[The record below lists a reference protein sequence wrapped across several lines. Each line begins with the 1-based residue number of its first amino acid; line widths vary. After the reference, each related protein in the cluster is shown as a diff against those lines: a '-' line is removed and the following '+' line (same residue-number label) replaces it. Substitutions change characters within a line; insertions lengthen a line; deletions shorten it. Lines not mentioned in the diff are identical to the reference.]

1 MVRRTRNMCRVVG
14 QPISKGTFP
23 VWFKKL
29 AIHIEAAEAPAS
41 DDVSGLYGSDG
52 EEESS
57 DGDSKPLSSW
67 DVKFNK
73 ELMIATRS
81 SIAEPRQQISQP
93 IVDNPDAADI
103 DMVHAAF
110 VTEAGTI
117 SMVIPGLTFEGLR
130 KLSRAVHAAPGRL
143 WSQEHTSTK
152 HRIYIEQRVDRKL
165 LLSLY
170 EQSKQRLQVRVDSFG
185 QVADQTKQLPKDHP
199 ALVKALAFMVDIG
212 TMFANGEIGLGDLKR
227 HRDEKMAATMKAPP
241 SSRQRPPLARPAA
254 AHADTGRSLKRPAAA
269 SAALRPKDVSGV
281 AQPQQESS
289 ALPPKKAAATPKIQR
304 RMQFD
309 PPIRSAADNIM
320 ERLMEM

>member
-1 MVRRTRNMCRVVG
+1 VQEAKTLPAKIILEDKLISLLHEHNKNLLFKKTTLEGGYKSIFDANSDKWKLDTSMKEDWVTTMVRRTRNMCRVVG

-93 IVDNPDAADI
+93 IGDNPDAADI

-170 EQSKQRLQVRVDSFG
+170 EQS
-185 QVADQTKQLPKDHP
+185 
-199 ALVKALAFMVDIG
+199 
-212 TMFANGEIGLGDLKR
+212 
-227 HRDEKMAATMKAPP
+227 
-241 SSRQRPPLARPAA
+241 
-254 AHADTGRSLKRPAAA
+254 
-269 SAALRPKDVSGV
+269 
-281 AQPQQESS
+281 
-289 ALPPKKAAATPKIQR
+289 
-304 RMQFD
+304 
-309 PPIRSAADNIM
+309 
-320 ERLMEM
+320 